1 MSIKRALKLINKFA
15 AIPVYNKCK
24 KCGDADPYLG
34 ESGLCYKCFDS
45 IKEKKKEDSLA
56 VKFNKSV
63 ANEGQ
68 KKKQSARS
76 IIARLQRESDTNFE
90 EIHINGFVIT
100 IIAGKDNSLS
110 CEPHMIY
117 KDIDD
122 YESVSAFIE
131 TDPELTTIYPNE
143 NPKFKDKSWAKY
155 FKPYSYSGNYMP
167 IPQVEKMITDL
178 QNV

>member
-90 EIHINGFVIT
+90 EVHINGFVIT

-122 YESVSAFIE
+122 YESVCAYIE
-131 TDPELTTIYPNE
+131 DRGGSLTI
-143 NPKFKDKSWAKY
+143 NPLADDRFRHKSWAKY
-155 FKPYSYSGNYMP
+155 FTADYIKGRYMP
-167 IPQVEKMITDL
+167 IPEVEKMITDL